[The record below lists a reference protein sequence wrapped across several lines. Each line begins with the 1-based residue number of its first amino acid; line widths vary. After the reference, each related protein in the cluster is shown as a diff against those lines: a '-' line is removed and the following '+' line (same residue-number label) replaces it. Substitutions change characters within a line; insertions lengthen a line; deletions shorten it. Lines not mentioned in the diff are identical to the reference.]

1 MKDLRFYDSAV
12 QRYNSHINAI
22 SAPLSSW
29 DISGMYFQTY
39 KEHLKDLA
47 SIGQIGNKNRWQSVL
62 TGDDWPLIKKLV
74 VVITDPHLKIEFA
87 SNNIKQMTGYDPIEV
102 VGKSP
107 KLFQGKDTCKLT
119 RERIAEAIENQ
130 QPFEETIINYK
141 KNGSPYS
148 CQIKG
153 KPIFNMK
160 GDLVNFIAF
169 EKAVA

>member
-141 KNGSPYS
+141 KKWLALFLSDKR
-148 CQIKG
+148 QAD
-153 KPIFNMK
+153 F
-160 GDLVNFIAF
+160 
-169 EKAVA
+169 